1 MASSIN
7 VSLAPGADEPLRDF
21 VRSLPEA
28 FERGGQVIYR
38 QRNEI
43 RVFNLPDGRRVNV
56 KRYRV
61 PPLPLRIIYTLL
73 RAPKARRAYDYA
85 LRLREVGIATP
96 APLACLIER
105 QGGLLRRSYFVSEQV
120 DYDRNMYEFGRDG
133 TAGREDI
140 LRAFARFT
148 AHVHGAGIL
157 HADYSPGN
165 ILFRKNKE
173 HIEFC
178 LVDLNRMHFGRVS
191 VRRGCENFARLWGGK
206 LMFRLLAEAY
216 AEARGADAAQCTA
229 WMLAARSAFWQRYT
243 NKRPLPFAPDDAA
256 AGDDRLALSVILS
269 TYNQPTWLEKVLWG
283 YEAQTDR
290 RFEMLI
296 ADDGSDERTRG
307 LIERMQQEVT
317 YPIHHVWQ
325 PHDGFRK
332 CEILNKAI
340 TEAATDYLL
349 FSDGDCIPRRDFVA
363 VHLRQRR
370 SGRFLS
376 GGYHKLP
383 LETSQAITRDD
394 ILSGRCFR
402 TSWLKARG
410 MGRSFKNN
418 KLFAFG
424 LKERLLNTFTPTR
437 PTWNGHNASGWLTDI
452 LEANGFDE
460 RMHYGGQDREFGERL
475 ENAGI
480 RGRQIRYSAICLHLD
495 HPRGYKTPESIR
507 FNRTLRQATRTNHVT
522 RTPYGINPEL
532 TK

>member
-7 VSLAPGADEPLRDF
+7 VTLAPGANESLRRF

-28 FERGGQVIYR
+28 FERGGEVIYR

-43 RVFNLPDGRRVNV
+43 RVFDLPDGRRVNV

-61 PPLPLRIIYTLL
+61 PPLPLRIIYTLF
-73 RAPKARRAYDYA
+73 RAPKARRAYAYA
-85 LRLREVGIATP
+85 LRLREAGIETP

-105 QGGLLRRSYFVSEQV
+105 QGGLLGRSFFVSEQV
-120 DYDRNMYEFGRDG
+120 DYGRDMYEFGRGG
-133 TAGREDI
+133 TEGREDI

-148 AHVHGAGIL
+148 ARMHEGGFL

-165 ILFRKNKE
+165 ILFRKTQNG
-173 HIEFC
+173 IDFC
-178 LVDLNRMHFGRVS
+178 LVDLNRMRFGRVS
-191 VRRGCENFARLWGGK
+191 VRRGCENFARLWGGEP
-206 LMFRLLAEAY
+206 MFRLLAEAY
-216 AEARGADAAQCTA
+216 AEARGADAVQCAT
-229 WMLAARSAFWQRYT
+229 WVLAARRAFWRRYAR
-243 NKRPLPFAPDDAA
+243 KRPLPFATHEAA
-256 AGDDRLALSVILS
+256 PIVSVILS
-269 TYNQPTWLEKVLWG
+269 TYDQPAWLEKVLWG

-290 RFEMLI
+290 RFEVLI
-296 ADDGSDERTRG
+296 ADDGSDERTRT
-307 LIERMQQEVT
+307 LIERMQREVT
-317 YPIHHVWQ
+317 YPLRHVWQ

-349 FSDGDCIPRRDFVA
+349 FSDGDCIPRRDFVGT
-363 VHLRQRR
+363 HLTYRR
-370 SGRFLS
+370 PGRFLS

-383 LETSQAITRDD
+383 LTTSEAITRDD
-394 ILSGRCFR
+394 IRTGRCFR
-402 TSWLKARG
+402 VGWLRARG

-418 KLFAFG
+418 KLSAFG
-424 LKERLLNTFTPTR
+424 LKERLLNCLTPTR

-452 LEANGFDE
+452 MAANGFDE

-507 FNRTLRQATRTNHVT
+507 FNRALRQETRSKHVT
-522 RTPYGINPEL
+522 RTPYGITPEQPQ
-532 TK
+532 